1 MDPKRLSLPVIIL
14 GAAIAASP
22 IIVQAQVPVAVATNQ
37 AALLT
42 SSDPKLAA
50 NKKLVYDF
58 WREVFIGGQVDKVP
72 NYMAEGYIQHNPAV
86 PTGREA
92 FVRFVTSR
100 PKAATPATIP
110 NLVTIR
116 AEGDLV
122 ILAFKRDLPEPAD
135 PSKTYTSTWFDMFR
149 IENGKIAEHWDYGTK
164 AAPAAAPK
172 T

>member
-1 MDPKRLSLPVIIL
+1 MDGKRFTLPVIL
-14 GAAIAASP
+14 MGAAIAAAP
-22 IIVQAQVPVAVATNQ
+22 IVVQAQIPVAVATDQ
-37 AALLT
+37 AALLK
-42 SSDPKLAA
+42 SPDAKLAA

-58 WREVFIGGQVDKVP
+58 WREVFVGGQVDKVP
-72 NYMAEGYIQHNPAV
+72 GYMAESYIQHNPAV

-92 FVRFVTSR
+92 FIRFVSSR

-122 ILAFKRDLPEPAD
+122 ILAFKRDLPEPTDA
-135 PSKTYTSTWFDMFR
+135 SKTYTSTWFDMFR

-164 AAPAAAPK
+164 AAPAPAPK
-172 T
+172 S